1 MLLASTTFLITDLS
15 LRLIGL
21 GVSGSISVL
30 DISYCPWKRFGAAHL
45 ASPDTAHDLSLGG
58 LIA

>member
-21 GVSGSISVL
+21 GVSGGISVL
-30 DISYCPWKRFGAAHL
+30 DISYCASKRLGAAHL
-45 ASPDTAHDLSLGG
+45 ASPDTAHDLSLGR

>member
-30 DISYCPWKRFGAAHL
+30 NIS
-45 ASPDTAHDLSLGG
+45 
-58 LIA
+58 